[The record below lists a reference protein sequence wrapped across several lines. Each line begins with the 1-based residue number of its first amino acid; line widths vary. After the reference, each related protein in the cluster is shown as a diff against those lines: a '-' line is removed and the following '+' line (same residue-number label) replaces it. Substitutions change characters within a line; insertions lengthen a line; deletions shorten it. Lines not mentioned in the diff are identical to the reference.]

1 MLIWVWKGAGRRW
14 LFASV
19 KLCTKSFALGEKA
32 HPQHREELGAGAAVL
47 LHRAQEA
54 WEGPAAGL
62 GWADG
67 NSRKPK
73 RV

>member
-1 MLIWVWKGAGRRW
+1 MAFCQCEITHTSFAVGEKGARPR
-14 LFASV
+14 
-19 KLCTKSFALGEKA
+19 
-32 HPQHREELGAGAAVL
+32 HREGLGAGAAVL
-47 LHRAQEA
+47 LHRAREA

>member
-1 MLIWVWKGAGRRW
+1 MA
-14 LFASV
+14 
-19 KLCTKSFALGEKA
+19 LCQREIMRKRFALGEKGA
-32 HPQHREELGAGAAVL
+32 CPQSGEALGAGAAAPL
-47 LHRAQEA
+47 CRAGAA

>member
-1 MLIWVWKGAGRRW
+1 MAFCQHEIMH
-14 LFASV
+14 
-19 KLCTKSFALGEKA
+19 KSFAVGEREPIPSTGKGWGQELLCCCAGLRRLGK
-32 HPQHREELGAGAAVL
+32 VL
-47 LHRAQEA
+47 Q
-54 WEGPAAGL
+54 L

>member
-1 MLIWVWKGAGRRW
+1 M
-14 LFASV
+14 
-19 KLCTKSFALGEKA
+19 KLCAKGLHWERKE
-32 HPQHREELGAGAAVL
+32 PVLGAGKGWG
-47 LHRAQEA
+47 QELRGAGAA

>member
-1 MLIWVWKGAGRRW
+1 MN
-14 LFASV
+14 
-19 KLCTKSFALGEKA
+19 LCAKVLHWEK
-32 HPQHREELGAGAAVL
+32 REPVLGAGKGRGQEP
-47 LHRAQEA
+47 LHRAGVA

>member
-1 MLIWVWKGAGRRW
+1 MAFCQREIMH
-14 LFASV
+14 
-19 KLCTKSFALGEKA
+19 KSFAVGEKGA
-32 HPQHREELGAGAAVL
+32 HPQHGEGLGAGAAVL
-47 LHRAQEA
+47 LLRAQEA